1 MPSKKQLKK
10 YIIALLLLLLGM
22 AEAIV
27 SLWLLLPPFRIII
40 SLVEVPLAT
49 VVFTR
54 SSSSTPR
61 SFSDAESEAAELPPE
76 LRAP

>member
-27 SLWLLLPPFRIII
+27 SLWLLPPFRIII